1 MINLLSVDNTL
12 EENLHY
18 DEFPNKYSLSI
29 DCGSS
34 ACYFDE
40 ILHVFTNVP
49 WLLSSSNSWFEP

>member
-1 MINLLSVDNTL
+1 MDNKMYTEDYDKILLSVDNTL

-40 ILHVFTNVP
+40 ILHIFTTV
-49 WLLSSSNSWFEP
+49 S

>member
-1 MINLLSVDNTL
+1 MDNTMYTEDYDKILLSVDNTL

-40 ILHVFTNVP
+40 ILHVLTSVP
-49 WLLSSSNSWFEP
+49 